1 MQNLLAEFSGLNG
14 YSCDKL
20 IWTADQSNVFSVNS
34 MYQWF
39 DRSLR
44 NAVDVPNFLWK
55 NVTPMRVK
63 FFGWLVWNGRIKSG
77 DLLLKFGVLDD
88 VADIR
93 CGFCESEIESV
104 DHVFLHCMYVH
115 KVWTDC
121 LKWWGMIWVTPKS
134 VCDLLIWWQ
143 SFKFKKRKKLFW
155 EAIPMTILW
164 AVWKR
169 RNDLKFNKVI
179 PDWYGLVDSVKYRV
193 VYWVKLKADMKEY
206 SIDNIKIMW

>member
-1 MQNLLAEFSGLNG
+1 MKIVFPRLFLLSVDKKASVAEIMDRSRMEGWNSIFRRSLRSGESDELLRWQNLLAEFSGLNG

-93 CGFCESEIESV
+93 CSFCESKIESG
-104 DHVFLHCMYVH
+104 DHVLLHCKYVH

-121 LKWWGMIWVTPKS
+121 LKRWGMIWVTPKL

-143 SFKFKKRKKLFW
+143 SFKFKKRKKLF
-155 EAIPMTILW
+155 
-164 AVWKR
+164 
-169 RNDLKFNKVI
+169 
-179 PDWYGLVDSVKYRV
+179 
-193 VYWVKLKADMKEY
+193 
-206 SIDNIKIMW
+206 